1 MHLAD
6 ARALVTGAGSGL
18 GYRFALELAAA
29 GAWVAAVDVNEDG
42 LKALAAEAADLPGR
56 VETLVGDVSDEAAVR
71 AFVRDASDRLGGI
84 NVLVNNAAVLMDG
97 ALVTEEDSWVRRLP
111 TALWRK
117 VLDVNLTGQFLVA
130 REVAAGILER
140 RDREG
145 VIVNVSSL
153 ARSGNVGQSAYGASK
168 AGLDS
173 ATRTWALELAP
184 HGIRVA
190 SIAPG
195 VIQTPILDNVSEA
208 SRAKL
213 LDGIPL
219 GRLGAPNEVWLA
231 LRFVLE
237 CGFFTGRVLEV
248 DGGALM

>member
-1 MHLAD
+1 MRLAD
-6 ARALVTGAGSGL
+6 ARALVTGAASGL
-18 GYRFALELAAA
+18 GYRFALELARA
-29 GAWVAAVDVNEDG
+29 GAGVAAVDVNADG
-42 LKALAAEAADLPGR
+42 LRTLAAEAQGLPGR
-56 VETLVGDVSDEAAVR
+56 VETLVGDVSDEAAVK
-71 AFVRDASDRLGGI
+71 AFVRDASERLGGV

-97 ALVTEEDSWVRRLP
+97 VLVTEEEGWVRRLP

-130 REVAAGILER
+130 REVAAGMLER
-140 RDREG
+140 RDGEG

-153 ARSGNVGQSAYGASK
+153 ARSGNAGQSAYGASK

-173 ATRTWALELAP
+173 STRTWALELAP

-195 VIQTPILDNVSEA
+195 VIQTPILDNISAEA
-208 SRAKL
+208 RETL
-213 LDGIPL
+213 LAGIPV
-219 GRLGAPNEVWLA
+219 GRFGDPGEVWLA

-237 CGFFTGRVLEV
+237 CGFFTGRVLEI
-248 DGGALM
+248 DGGAQM